1 MAQFPGPLRF
11 PHTALSQ
18 HQIHQQQQTEND
30 KYSVKN
36 VPVLPPQQKQD
47 QKDSHSTVQQTMTVR
62 LRKDQTTMMFKHKL
76 YLWVSVA
83 VCRLETVSDGSSP
96 FPPEGHIMEY
106 VGWTYTPILWRCFA
120 SQSYLFRSLNSASA
134 SSLDQL
140 TMLESATVR
149 CFFFVRALSSMLLR
163 VLNSLLIKVFIV

>member
-76 YLWVSVA
+76 ERYWQFYSLQNCGSLLSKCVSA
-83 VCRLETVSDGSSP
+83 FIAYNATVSRDPLKNNIFSLSS
-96 FPPEGHIMEY
+96 
-106 VGWTYTPILWRCFA
+106 W
-120 SQSYLFRSLNSASA
+120 S
-134 SSLDQL
+134 SSLH
-140 TMLESATVR
+140 S
-149 CFFFVRALSSMLLR
+149 
-163 VLNSLLIKVFIV
+163 